1 MFAPG
6 VVLASTI
13 ACRRLPAPELPI
25 LVTVKVASSR
35 RSSRADTAGRKP
47 RRPVFV
53 PRPGSPGATR
63 LSNIPRKAEPIPR
76 DRAYL

>member
-1 MFAPG
+1 
-6 VVLASTI
+6 
-13 ACRRLPAPELPI
+13 
-25 LVTVKVASSR
+25 
-35 RSSRADTAGRKP
+35 
-47 RRPVFV
+47 V